1 MNDRPLVSV
10 VIPTYKRP
18 GMLGRAIDSILD
30 QTYDNL
36 EIIIV
41 DDNNVDSEYRNKTEK
56 FMEKYLSLSNL
67 SYIKHNTNK
76 GGAVAR
82 NTGIKKSKGKY
93 IAFLDDDD
101 EYYGGKIE
109 LQLKKIIETKVSFVT
124 CFCSSFDEDGRK
136 IKTYD
141 NSYYGNPLF
150 EHMKNNIAG
159 TSLLLIEKKAI
170 LDVGLFED
178 VPSQQD
184 HILILKLLANGHKVA
199 TVEEVLVKYNEH
211 NKTRI
216 STVNSQKILGEKK
229 AYEFQKKYFNKLTV
243 NQRLEIKKI
252 FYNKMFKYN
261 LILHGRSGSYKYL
274 YKLIKIDGFSKNNV
288 YNIIKFVLNYYKHFK
303 GVKYL

>member
-1 MNDRPLVSV
+1 MNNRPLVSV

-41 DDNNVDSEYRNKTEK
+41 DDNHVDSEYRNKTEK
-56 FMEKYLSLSNL
+56 FMEKYLNLSNL
-67 SYIKHNTNK
+67 SYIKHNKNK

-82 NTGIKKSKGKY
+82 NTGIKKSRGEY

-101 EYYGGKIE
+101 EYYEKKIE
-109 LQLKKIIETKVSFVT
+109 LQLKKIVETKVSFVT

-141 NSYYGNPLF
+141 DIYYGNPLF

-170 LDVGLFED
+170 LDIGLFED

-184 HILILKLLANGHKVA
+184 HILILKLLANGYKVA
-199 TVEEVLVKYNEH
+199 TVEDVLVKYNEH

-261 LILHGRSGSYKYL
+261 LILYGRSGSYKYL
-274 YKLIKIDGFSKNNV
+274 CKLIKIDRFSKNNV